1 MSQHSSDLFL
11 EYKTQKSNDNP
22 YKTMKKADREINNP
36 DAYFTKKHLK
46 KKSVYKEHKMFSNM
60 YNAVNPHSHLLL
72 IFSVIFVCLF
82 YTVIL
87 RMRHSFIV
95 DKYFHSLSLGL
106 ICLIDYLINKDK
118 YKIKFEEDHFKS
130 DENQDQNNDDDDNE
144 YNKPL
149 INHTTEANL
158 KISDEKKLFMDLTPN
173 TLKKRELIINCITL
187 GVISFAVEMLTFY
200 VLKITTDIF
209 DKNCSI
215 GFALI
220 SFEYIFIRFY
230 YSMEE
235 VRIEFLNFMGLLMIF
250 GIFLFISI
258 EYLSLPLGGV
268 AFFISALRFL
278 KFFLHVELNRFSESS
293 NQIVFF
299 YSNVVDFIIGCL
311 CMFWSILFYNKRFS
325 LDFEDV
331 FLVMIASLFY
341 YLNGKYFRYHDR

>member
-95 DKYFHSLSLGL
+95 DKYFHSLSLVL

-144 YNKPL
+144 
-149 INHTTEANL
+149 
-158 KISDEKKLFMDLTPN
+158 
-173 TLKKRELIINCITL
+173 
-187 GVISFAVEMLTFY
+187 
-200 VLKITTDIF
+200 
-209 DKNCSI
+209 
-215 GFALI
+215 
-220 SFEYIFIRFY
+220 
-230 YSMEE
+230 
-235 VRIEFLNFMGLLMIF
+235 
-250 GIFLFISI
+250 
-258 EYLSLPLGGV
+258 
-268 AFFISALRFL
+268 
-278 KFFLHVELNRFSESS
+278 
-293 NQIVFF
+293 
-299 YSNVVDFIIGCL
+299 
-311 CMFWSILFYNKRFS
+311 
-325 LDFEDV
+325 
-331 FLVMIASLFY
+331 
-341 YLNGKYFRYHDR
+341 